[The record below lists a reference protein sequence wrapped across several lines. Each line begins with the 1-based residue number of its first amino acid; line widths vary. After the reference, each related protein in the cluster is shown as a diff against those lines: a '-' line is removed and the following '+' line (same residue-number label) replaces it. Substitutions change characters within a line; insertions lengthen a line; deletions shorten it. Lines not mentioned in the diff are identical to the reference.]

1 MLSIEWIKILAR
13 IILYILLFVFFCSFY
28 MIDQMKNYIKGRTT
42 VTSRFE
48 EVEYL
53 EPPTIT
59 LCMHP
64 LFKPTKMAASGL
76 TDQGDVLF
84 TDFTNDTLDD
94 RLEFFGYLLGRDYEI
109 EMALDETGYLWKNLL
124 VGSKNF
130 DNRSYE
136 IQPIQTLAYGTCYK
150 IQPMFMIFSDF
161 WQMLRVSLNPNLK
174 KADNPLKAIIY
185 LTSNNTW
192 QSITTSD
199 WPQFTPLKIELDI
212 GNPYLTQLKPTEYLF
227 SQGVEN
233 SEECWKKHLN
243 MSSCKIKC
251 KWASFTDLPMCKSSQ
266 EVICLFF
273 DEAIGKPHNDCN
285 RQKKALT
292 YHGDLTKLA
301 KYSSSN
307 ATFIE
312 IGILSFTKEVREEI
326 EVITLSNLIGSLGGS
341 LGMFFG
347 FSISTYVLYLLDKF
361 FIKIMTY
368 QTLFTSP

>member
-13 IILYILLFVFFCSFY
+13 VILYILLFVFFCSFY

-84 TDFTNDTLDD
+84 TDFTNETLED
-94 RLEFFGYLLGRDYEI
+94 RLEFFSYLLGRDYEI
-109 EMALDETGYLWKNLL
+109 EMAIDEKDEKVHFWNSLS
-124 VGSKNF
+124 VGIENF

-136 IQPIQTLAYGTCYK
+136 VQPIQTLAYGTCHK

-161 WQMLRVSLNPNLK
+161 WQKLRISLSSNLK
-174 KADNPLKAIIY
+174 KADKPLKAIIF
-185 LTSNNTW
+185 LTSNNAW

-199 WPQFTPLKIELDI
+199 WPQFTPSKIELTI
-212 GNPYLTQLKPTEYLF
+212 GNSYLAPLKPTEYLF
-227 SQGVEN
+227 SQGVEK
-233 SEECWKKHLN
+233 SEECWKKHLL
-243 MSSCKIKC
+243 MSNCKTKC
-251 KWASFTDLPMCKSSQ
+251 KWASFTDLPMCSSSQ
-266 EVICLFF
+266 EANCLKN
-273 DEAIGKPHNDCN
+273 DKDIGEPYNVCN
-285 RQKKALT
+285 RRRKALT

-301 KYSSSN
+301 KYSTSN
-307 ATFIE
+307 ATYIE
-312 IGILSFTKEVREEI
+312 ISLLSFAKEVKEEI
-326 EVITLSNLIGSLGGS
+326 KVITLSNLIGSLGGS

-347 FSISTYVLYLLDKF
+347 FSISAYVLYLMDKF
-361 FIKIMTY
+361 IVSLLA
-368 QTLFTSP
+368 Q